1 MCVFVIGTPTT
12 FYHVELCESYI
23 DRSVKAMIYTGSR
36 LVNNVLENVS

>member
-1 MCVFVIGTPTT
+1 MCVFVIGMPTM

-23 DRSVKAMIYTGSR
+23 DHSVKAMIYTGSR